1 MSAHTPGPWQWDGD
15 YTLRPVNPD
24 PERSALHTIIS
35 PDGPFGFVQ
44 TATADVF
51 PEFEA
56 DKLLIA
62 AAPELLEALRTTR
75 GNVASLGPAGAIPFE
90 YREWLAMLD
99 AAIAKATGAASC

>member
-24 PERSALHTIIS
+24 PEHSALHTIIS

-62 AAPELLEALRTTR
+62 AAPELLEALRECLKK
-75 GNVASLGPAGAIPFE
+75 GSKWHPCDPVVVQAN
-90 YREWLAMLD
+90 
-99 AAIAKATGAASC
+99 AAIRAAEEQA